1 MKEGNAPHRAI
12 GLWIV
17 LILTVFAWAPA
28 TYPGYWQSS
37 EGFAPVF
44 NAHYAA
50 PVAEIAAIPDLWRGS
65 GSATFILTYPLTQLG
80 LSAIFAV
87 RAVFIL
93 VVVMGSLGIYLWLAP
108 RFGDRAAGLAGL
120 IYALMPPLLTTIYA
134 RGSLSD
140 ALILGLLPLT
150 LAGLT
155 LYRLSRSP
163 ATIGLSVVA
172 LLWIWRTQAGLAVP
186 VTLLLVLYVLVVERD
201 RLAALAV
208 TIAGVAGLLS
218 LIPMWEMRG
227 PAPVVF
233 DQHFLDLYGLL
244 VGGDSS
250 IPFLLGFVPIGFS
263 LIALWLLWMRRR
275 EDEETRPAVLSLGQD
290 RLLIFSFAAAG
301 IAILLSLGISAPIWA
316 ISGADRLF
324 TYPGQI
330 LLPVLPFLAATAG
343 SLPLLAPSLGERSYW
358 ATLLAV
364 VILAGFP
371 YLTPDFT
378 PYQPPSLPV
387 AVFGDGADLVLL
399 EATVAEIAA
408 PDGRGS
414 AELSVIWQPQRP
426 LPFDYNLFFQAL
438 RAAGDGYEVIAQ
450 LDQQPLV
457 ERPASEWQPGEIF
470 TATYGLALPVDPN
483 AANLRYYF
491 GYYDWRD
498 ETRLPLMGGDDKV
511 ILYGE

>member
-1 MKEGNAPHRAI
+1 
-12 GLWIV
+12 
-17 LILTVFAWAPA
+17 
-28 TYPGYWQSS
+28 
-37 EGFAPVF
+37 
-44 NAHYAA
+44 
-50 PVAEIAAIPDLWRGS
+50 
-65 GSATFILTYPLTQLG
+65 
-80 LSAIFAV
+80 
-87 RAVFIL
+87 
-93 VVVMGSLGIYLWLAP
+93 
-108 RFGDRAAGLAGL
+108 
-120 IYALMPPLLTTIYA
+120 
-134 RGSLSD
+134 
-140 ALILGLLPLT
+140 
-150 LAGLT
+150 
-155 LYRLSRSP
+155 
-163 ATIGLSVVA
+163 
-172 LLWIWRTQAGLAVP
+172 
-186 VTLLLVLYVLVVERD
+186 
-201 RLAALAV
+201 
-208 TIAGVAGLLS
+208 
-218 LIPMWEMRG
+218 
-227 PAPVVF
+227 
-233 DQHFLDLYGLL
+233 
-244 VGGDSS
+244 
-250 IPFLLGFVPIGFS
+250 
-263 LIALWLLWMRRR
+263 
-275 EDEETRPAVLSLGQD
+275 
-290 RLLIFSFAAAG
+290 
-301 IAILLSLGISAPIWA
+301 
-316 ISGADRLF
+316 
-324 TYPGQI
+324 
-330 LLPVLPFLAATAG
+330 VLPFLAATAG